1 MNKIKFL
8 SVGDVCST
16 VSETYKG
23 KADRVTLINTSDV
36 LEGQVLNHDRVP
48 NVNLRGQFKKTF
60 QQDDILYS
68 EIRPKNK
75 RFAYIDFCP
84 TDYIASTKLMVLRAN
99 RTKVLPKYLYYFLK
113 NDVTIAE
120 LQMLAETRSGTFP
133 QITFTELA
141 NLSIPVPPIADQ
153 ETIIDILECI
163 DNKIGC
169 NRDINDNLPPL
180 QGTKR
185 CQKTLRGGNEEMPQ
199 AFSSLPAA

>member
-99 RTKVLPKYLYYFLK
+99 RTKVLPKYLHYFLK

-169 NRDINDNLPPL
+169 NRDINDNL
-180 QGTKR
+180 
-185 CQKTLRGGNEEMPQ
+185 
-199 AFSSLPAA
+199 AA

>member
-1 MNKIKFL
+1 
-8 SVGDVCST
+8 
-16 VSETYKG
+16 
-23 KADRVTLINTSDV
+23 
-36 LEGQVLNHDRVP
+36 
-48 NVNLRGQFKKTF
+48 
-60 QQDDILYS
+60 
-68 EIRPKNK
+68 
-75 RFAYIDFCP
+75 
-84 TDYIASTKLMVLRAN
+84 MVLRAN

-169 NRDINDNLPPL
+169 NRDINDNL
-180 QGTKR
+180 
-185 CQKTLRGGNEEMPQ
+185 
-199 AFSSLPAA
+199 AA

>member
-68 EIRPKNK
+68 EIRP
-75 RFAYIDFCP
+75 
-84 TDYIASTKLMVLRAN
+84 
-99 RTKVLPKYLYYFLK
+99 
-113 NDVTIAE
+113 
-120 LQMLAETRSGTFP
+120 
-133 QITFTELA
+133 
-141 NLSIPVPPIADQ
+141 
-153 ETIIDILECI
+153 
-163 DNKIGC
+163 
-169 NRDINDNLPPL
+169 
-180 QGTKR
+180 
-185 CQKTLRGGNEEMPQ
+185 
-199 AFSSLPAA
+199 

>member
-36 LEGQVLNHDRVP
+36 LEGQALNHDRVP

-169 NRDINDNLPPL
+169 NRDINDNLQPL

-199 AFSSLPAA
+199 VFSSLPAA